1 MSTDVFVIVQPTV
14 NGPLHV
20 GHLSGPYLAADVA
33 IRAARLRG
41 DVVLG
46 LAGVDK
52 HQNYVP
58 ARAQELGVGADE
70 LAETFRGR
78 ILDAFGS
85 ARITWD
91 TFLDP
96 VTDPAFAPAVARL
109 LTDVLGSDAVEFRP
123 TELHR
128 CADCGC
134 TLHHVTVAGICPCGA
149 AASGGSCEGC
159 GGYTSARTL
168 TAATCTRCGG
178 APEAFLATVP
188 VLVLERLRDQLV
200 PLWLAADLPP
210 RVRSLLTRYLE
221 EGLPEVP
228 LAYPSDWG
236 IEGEGPLAGLRID
249 VYAELA
255 LGYLHG
261 VAAAIAGHPV
271 CGLADVRAAWD
282 REVRNFW
289 QFHGIDNTFY
299 FAILT
304 PALFAAAGLSRRP
317 LAGLVVNEFLLL
329 DGLKFSTSRDHAIW
343 VDEIL
348 ASAQGAH
355 AARDADLLRLFLCW
369 HRPDRGQTDFSL
381 DAWAAFTEWAGPVL
395 RAVES
400 RGVEDALAGLPD
412 ADSDGV
418 LPAALVRA
426 ELDRAEAA
434 LRPGGFDPALAAR
447 CVLSALAADPPSV
460 RGRQL
465 LGVLI
470 GRPVASVAP
479 ARELAGVA
487 R

>member
-33 IRAARLRG
+33 IRAARLRR
-41 DVVLG
+41 DSVLA

-58 ARAQELGVGADE
+58 ARAQELGVAPDE

-78 ILDAFGS
+78 ILDAFAA
-85 ARITWD
+85 ARIAWD

-96 VTDPAFAPAVARL
+96 VRDGEFGPAVARL
-109 LTDVLGSDAVEFRP
+109 LTDLLGSDAVELRP

-128 CADCGC
+128 CAGCGC
-134 TLHHVTVAGICPCGA
+134 TLHHVTVAGICSCGA

-178 APEAFLATVP
+178 APEAFEAIVP

-210 RVRSLLTRYLE
+210 RVRALLRRYLD
-221 EGLPEVP
+221 EGLPEIP

-261 VAAAIAGHPV
+261 VAAAIAGAPV
-271 CGLADVRAAWD
+271 SGLADVRAAWD
-282 REVRNFW
+282 AGVGDFW

-304 PALFAAAGLSRRP
+304 PAVFAAAGLSRRP

-348 ASAQGAH
+348 GRIGR
-355 AARDADLLRLFLCW
+355 AALDRDADLLRLFLYW
-369 HRPDRGQTDFSL
+369 HRPDRNQTDFSL
-381 DAWAAFTEWAGPVL
+381 DAWAAFTGWAGRIL
-395 RAVES
+395 RAVENGS
-400 RGVEDALAGLPD
+400 IEGAPD
-412 ADSDGV
+412 ADSGSV
-418 LPAALVRA
+418 LPAALVHA

-434 LRPGGFDPALAAR
+434 LRPAGFDPALAVR
-447 CVLSALAADPPSV
+447 CVLNVLAADPRSE

-465 LGVLI
+465 LAVLI
-470 GRPVASVAP
+470 GRPVACVA
-479 ARELAGVA
+479 AAGELAEV
-487 R
+487 RR

>member
-1 MSTDVFVIVQPTV
+1 MSTDVYVIVQPTV

-41 DVVLG
+41 DTVLA

-58 ARAQELGVGADE
+58 ARAQQLGVGPEE

-78 ILDAFGS
+78 ILDAFSS
-85 ARITWD
+85 ARIAWD

-96 VTDPAFAPAVARL
+96 VRDATFAPAVARL
-109 LTDVLGSDAVEFRP
+109 LTDLLGSDAVELRP
-123 TELHR
+123 TQLYR
-128 CADCGC
+128 CAGCGC
-134 TLHHVTVAGICPCGA
+134 TLHHVTVEGICPCGA

-168 TAATCTRCGG
+168 TAASCTRCGG
-178 APEAFLATVP
+178 GPESFTATVP

-210 RVRSLLTRYLE
+210 RVRALVRRYLD
-221 EGLPEVP
+221 EGLPEIP

-261 VAAAIAGHPV
+261 IAAAVSTAPV
-271 CGLADVRAAWD
+271 RGLADVRAAWD
-282 REVRNFW
+282 SGVRDFW

-304 PALFAAAGLSRRP
+304 PAMFAAAGLSRGP

-343 VDEIL
+343 VDELL
-348 ASAQGAH
+348 AGASP
-355 AARDADLLRLFLCW
+355 ADADLIRLFLCW
-369 HRPDRGQTDFSL
+369 HRPDRRQTDFSL
-381 DAWAAFTEWAGPVL
+381 DAWATFRAWAGPVL
-395 RAVES
+395 RSVEAAAS
-400 RGVEDALAGLPD
+400 GRTPIERVAD
-412 ADSDGV
+412 ADSAAM
-418 LPAALVRA
+418 LPAALADA

-434 LRPGGFDPALAAR
+434 LRPAGFDPALAAR
-447 CVLSALAADPPSV
+447 CVLGVLAADPRSV

-465 LGVLI
+465 LAVLI
-470 GRPVASVAP
+470 GRPVAPSVAAP
-479 ARELAGVA
+479 ELAEAA

>member
-41 DVVLG
+41 DDVLA

-85 ARITWD
+85 ARIAWD

-96 VTDPAFAPAVARL
+96 VRDADFGPAVAGL
-109 LTDVLGSDAVEFRP
+109 LTELLAADAVELRP

-128 CADCGC
+128 CSDCGC
-134 TLHHVTVAGICPCGA
+134 TLHHATVAGICSCGA

-159 GGYTSARTL
+159 GGYTSALTL

-178 APEAFLATVP
+178 APEAFRATVP

-210 RVRSLLTRYLE
+210 RVRALLRRYLAE
-221 EGLPEVP
+221 PLPEIP

-236 IEGEGPLAGLRID
+236 IEADGPLAGLRID

-255 LGYLHG
+255 LGYLYG
-261 VAAAIAGHPV
+261 TAAAVAGTPV
-271 CGLADVRAAWD
+271 AGLADVRAAWD
-282 REVRNFW
+282 GDIRDFW

-299 FAILT
+299 FAVLT
-304 PALFAAAGLSRRP
+304 PAVFAAAGLSRRP

-348 ASAQGAH
+348 P
-355 AARDADLLRLFLCW
+355 AADADLLRLFLCW
-369 HRPDRGQTDFSL
+369 HRPDRRETDFSL

-395 RAVES
+395 RSVEG
-400 RGVEDALAGLPD
+400 RGPD
-412 ADSDGV
+412 AVGAGV
-418 LPAALVRA
+418 LPPALANA

-434 LRPGGFDPALAAR
+434 LRPAGFDPALATR
-447 CVLSALAADPPSV
+447 CVLAALAADPRSP
-460 RGRQL
+460 RGREL
-465 LGVLI
+465 LGVLL
-470 GRPVASVAP
+470 GRPVA
-479 ARELAGVA
+479 AGAAACQYVEVA

>member
-14 NGPLHV
+14 NGPLHL

-41 DVVLG
+41 DAVLA

-58 ARAQELGVGADE
+58 ARAQELGVAPDE

-78 ILDAFGS
+78 ILDAFGA
-85 ARITWD
+85 ARIAWD

-96 VTDPAFAPAVARL
+96 VRDGEFGPAVARL
-109 LTDVLGSDAVEFRP
+109 LTDLLGSDAVELRP

-128 CADCGC
+128 CAGCGC
-134 TLHHVTVAGICPCGA
+134 TLHHVTVAGICSCGA

-168 TAATCTRCGG
+168 TAAGCTRCGG
-178 APEAFLATVP
+178 EPEAFTATVP

-210 RVRSLLTRYLE
+210 RVRALLRRYLD
-221 EGLPEVP
+221 EGLPEIP

-236 IEGEGPLAGLRID
+236 IEGEGVLAGLRID

-255 LGYLHG
+255 LGYLQG
-261 VAAAIAGHPV
+261 VAAAVTGTPV
-271 CGLADVRAAWD
+271 SGLADVRAAWD
-282 REVRNFW
+282 SQIGDFW

-304 PALFAAAGLSRRP
+304 PAMFAAAGLSRRP

-348 ASAQGAH
+348 PTA
-355 AARDADLLRLFLCW
+355 DADVLRLFLCW
-369 HRPDRGQTDFSL
+369 HRPDRLQTDFSL
-381 DAWAAFTEWAGPVL
+381 GAWAAFSEWAGPVL

-400 RGVEDALAGLPD
+400 RNVEGEGAHPAGAGGLP
-412 ADSDGV
+412 
-418 LPAALVRA
+418 PALRNA
-426 ELDRAEAA
+426 ELERAEAA
-434 LRPGGFDPALAAR
+434 LRPAGFDPALAAR
-447 CVLSALAADPPSV
+447 CVLAVLAADP
-460 RGRQL
+460 RCERARQL
-465 LGVLI
+465 LGVLL
-470 GRPVASVAP
+470 GRPVASLGSVA
-479 ARELAGVA
+479 AADSLVEVA

>member
-1 MSTDVFVIVQPTV
+1 MSTDVFVLVQPTV

-41 DVVLG
+41 DAVIA

-58 ARAQELGVGADE
+58 ARARELGVGANE

-85 ARITWD
+85 ARIAWD

-96 VTDPAFAPAVARL
+96 VRDGEFGPAVAHL
-109 LTDVLGSDAVEFRP
+109 LTDLLGSDAVELRP

-128 CADCGC
+128 CAGCGC
-134 TLHHVTVAGICPCGA
+134 TLHHATVAGICSCGA

-210 RVRSLLTRYLE
+210 RVRALLRRYLDD
-221 EGLPEVP
+221 GLPEVP

-236 IEGEGPLAGLRID
+236 IEAEGTLAGLRID

-255 LGYLHG
+255 LGYLSG
-261 VAAAIAGHPV
+261 VAAAVEGAPV
-271 CGLADVRAAWD
+271 RGLPEVRAAWD
-282 REVRNFW
+282 RDVRDFW

-299 FAILT
+299 FAVLT

-329 DGLKFSTSRDHAIW
+329 DGRKFSTSRDHAIW
-343 VDEIL
+343 VDELL
-348 ASAQGAH
+348 ADVEGAH
-355 AARDADLLRLFLCW
+355 PDRDADLLRLFLCW
-369 HRPDRGQTDFSL
+369 HRPDRRQTDFSIET
-381 DAWAAFTEWAGPVL
+381 WAAFTEWAGPVV
-395 RAVES
+395 RAVDNA
-400 RGVEDALAGLPD
+400 VEGQGPDAVSAAVLPPALAD
-412 ADSDGV
+412 
-418 LPAALVRA
+418 A

-434 LRPGGFDPALAAR
+434 LRPAGFDPALAAR
-447 CVLSALAADPPSV
+447 CVLSVLAADPGSPQ
-460 RGRQL
+460 GRQL
-465 LGVLI
+465 LGVLL
-470 GRPVASVAP
+470 GRPVAP
-479 ARELAGVA
+479 AASAHQLAEAA